1 MSTESIAAS
10 AEVHGE
16 FPDPFAEHA
25 PALADTLAIAVPDP
39 DHSLGGSVEDEEPD
53 HPSVLGHLIRQLRPG
68 QDLTRVLIPA
78 FFLEPRSLLEKMADV
93 MMHPQLITECVE
105 CPFCLRRG
113 SRAEHGRLI
122 VTHTPAGVCVWW
134 FVLCGFPQSVVTA
147 GPTAAHYWY
156 CTVVC

>member
-1 MSTESIAAS
+1 MSTESVAAS

-25 PALADTLAIAVPDP
+25 PAVADTLALAVPDP
-39 DHSLGGSVEDEEPD
+39 DHSLGGSVEDEEPE

-93 MMHPQLITECVE
+93 MMHPQLITEYVW
-105 CPFCLRRG
+105 CPLCLRAR
-113 SRAEHGRLI
+113 SRNGYGRSKHKQQL
-122 VTHTPAGVCVWW
+122 VTLCVRCVVRQGVVPA
-134 FVLCGFPQSVVTA
+134 
-147 GPTAAHYWY
+147 
-156 CTVVC
+156 